1 MDTDEDDLRDLK
13 KVCCVLFLK
22 AEPLVKI
29 WETLS
34 SFREQHSEQLRNTVK
49 WQLNS
54 RLMDQALQGII
65 LLQTKSY
72 QGQSKYQKYYT

>member
-1 MDTDEDDLRDLK
+1 MDRDEDDLRDLK
-13 KVCCVLFLK
+13 IVCSILK
-22 AEPLVKI
+22 SGTTCEKRYPCS
-29 WETLS
+29 ESSTQS
-34 SFREQHSEQLRNTVK
+34 SFALRNTVK